1 MLPPTISEKLKET
14 ALWWVRGTS
23 GLTLIYNSLPNRFL
37 PLHEYENVYCVI
49 KEALRMPTIGV
60 LSECCQIIKVIMS
73 SADYIE
79 TESIYLNHSDLMV
92 LLLSALTP
100 LVEDTN
106 VSSLVGA
113 VISLTDTFEN
123 IILDYARTGVALLA
137 TRMIVSKIDDNVS
150 KGIEMIRHI
159 S

>member
-1 MLPPTISEKLKET
+1 
-14 ALWWVRGTS
+14 
-23 GLTLIYNSLPNRFL
+23 
-37 PLHEYENVYCVI
+37 
-49 KEALRMPTIGV
+49 MPTIGV